1 MADLTA
7 NERQVEAFNWYA
19 PTHFTTDSV
28 RAVCGNAMA
37 HSLAFDP
44 EDPAISCDR
53 CRLYLRGYRAGKA
66 AR

>member
-1 MADLTA
+1 MTSEVTKWD
-7 NERQVEAFNWYA
+7 R
-19 PTHFTTDSV
+19 PTHFTVDSI

-44 EDPAISCDR
+44 EDPAISCDK
-53 CRLYLRGYRAGKA
+53 CRLYLKGYRAGKG